1 MPATSSDLVRPL
13 PELLRGHAESR
24 GTKIAYSDARRAVTH
39 ADLERRTARL
49 GGHLAG
55 LGLPRGS
62 RVAILLGNRVEI
74 VESYLGVNRAGCVAV
89 PVNPHF
95 SDAELAHVL
104 TDSDALAVLTDT
116 AHAAQVHAVLPPGER
131 HVIVVDD
138 GHKDYEDV
146 VTRDPATPPRDD
158 LGLDEPAFLLYTSGT
173 SGLPKGV
180 LSTLRAALWNTTA
193 CYRPII
199 ELSPDD
205 TLLWPLPLFH
215 SFGHSLGVLAVTAV
229 GASAHLVPGFSAAEV
244 LTELRARPYSFLV
257 GVPTM
262 YHNLVH
268 AAGTEGLTLP
278 ALRVCLVA
286 GSVTAPALAE
296 SFRSTF
302 GIQLTDHYGST
313 ETSGPMATMRPGDA
327 PRPGSC
333 GRPLPGLDVRV
344 VDPGTGTDVP
354 TGAEG
359 EVWVKGP
366 NVMLGYHNRPDAT
379 AKALKGGWYHT
390 GDLARRDTDGYLWI
404 TGRRDNV
411 IIRGGENV
419 HPTEIEAVLLKV
431 PGVRDAAAFGRD
443 DEEFG
448 QVPVALVVP
457 GPDGVDCADLFARC
471 RRELAYFKVP
481 VEVRATAA
489 LPKTTTGKVL
499 RRLLPDL
506 PGRLL
511 GVPGAHEGLHLVQ
524 PGGEP
529 VPVPGATPLRSYAGQ
544 DVTVTGDDTRLVGLL
559 AAHLTDGHGAHLT
572 ENGTPVTVTGSTV
585 TVAET
590 TLTLAEGLTD
600 RRIRDALDVA
610 LSRPGATLVT
620 ALRSAAPEELPERA
634 DLTGPDLDRT
644 LLDVV
649 TREAAVVLADSTP
662 VAPDLALREYGLT
675 SADAVRLRD
684 RVAAAVGLRLPTTL
698 VFDHPSVRAIA
709 AYVKT
714 ELTGASEEPTEAAPE
729 TAPDD
734 DPVVLVGLACRY
746 PGGVTTPDD
755 LWRLVAEETD
765 ATSGFPEDR
774 GWDLERLT
782 AGSATGRGGFLHDAG
797 DFDAEFFGIS
807 PREALATDPQ
817 QRLLLELA
825 WEALERAG
833 VDPAT
838 LRGEQV
844 GVYAGL
850 MLHDYIGDTSRIPRE
865 LEGYLATG
873 VQGGVASGRIAYT
886 LGLRGPALTVDTA
899 CSSSLVALHLAAQAI
914 RRGECAL
921 ALAGGVAVM
930 GTPQSFLEFSKQA
943 ALAEDG
949 RCKPFAA
956 AADGTGWA
964 EGAGLVVLERLS
976 AARRAGHPVLAVLRG
991 SAVNQ
996 DGASNGLTAP
1006 SGTAQREVI
1015 RLALK
1020 DAGLQPDDVDAV
1032 EAHGTGT
1039 RLGDPIEA
1047 GALLATYGQG
1057 RREPL
1062 WLGSLKSNIG
1072 HAQAAGGVGG
1082 VIKVVQ
1088 AMRHRTLPRT
1098 LHVDAPTPHVDWTAG
1113 DVRLLTES
1121 MPWPERGRPAR
1132 AAVSSFGISG
1142 TNAHVILEEPPAEPG
1157 PTTAAPAPDAVALP
1171 LHAKSPERLRDWA
1184 ARLLP
1189 ATAATHPAALAHSLA
1204 TTRTRFPHRAVV
1216 IGADNGQLLTGVRAV
1231 ADGTPAPNVVTG
1243 TADIDGK
1250 TVFVFPGHGSQW
1262 AGMAAGLMG
1271 ESVFAESLLACERAL
1286 APHVD
1291 WSLTDVLADPERLE
1305 RTDVVQPALFAVG
1318 VSLAALWR
1326 AHGVEPDAVL
1336 GHSVG
1341 EIAAACV
1348 AGALTLQEAARIVA
1362 VRGQVIAGLGGGT
1375 GMVAVS
1381 APPEQV
1387 DWLVER
1393 WPDRLWVAGLNG
1405 PNSTTVA
1412 GDDLALKG
1420 LLTECALDGVH
1431 ARRVRIGYASHSP
1444 RMEPLRE
1451 EFLARLGEVRT
1462 AEPTVPMY
1470 STTDLEWADA
1480 SCLTAAY
1487 WYRNLREPVRLRPAV
1502 DHLTELGFRVFV
1514 ESGGHPV
1521 LTPAIEETLDDTGTT
1536 AVVTGT
1542 LRRDDGGPARF
1553 LASAARLYVRGVD
1566 GVRLTP
1572 ATGRPVT
1579 LPTTPFRR
1587 RRYWLTSGAAPRTGG
1602 GHPLLGVPVESA
1614 RSGELVATS
1623 RISPVDQPWLADH
1636 AVGGTC
1642 LLPGTALLDLA
1653 LRAAG
1658 GTVGELVIQAPLVL
1672 SRQGTAQLQVVL
1684 DPAQGTVEVFSRS
1697 GRPGSRWQRHAHGTV
1712 HGDVPGPFSP
1722 VLPPAGAERLDFDY
1736 ASLAGLGYEY
1746 GPAFQGVRALW
1757 RRGEELFAE
1766 LRLPEEAPGGFAGA
1780 GLHPV
1785 LGDAALHALAFT
1797 GPASAE
1803 GEVRLPFVWRD
1814 VWAGDRQDTEAY
1826 ARLVPEGQDVVV
1838 EVSSLDGEPMFRGT
1852 LGMRTVALR
1861 ELTGAVPT
1869 DSVLRV
1875 RWVEVAGEAG
1885 GPGAGVSGVE
1895 AGGVEVY
1902 APPAGDV
1909 RKATLD
1915 TLSRLQQWLAD
1926 EDGPLVVLT
1935 RTDDLAHAAA
1945 RGLVRS
1951 AQAEHPGRFL
1961 VVETDDDPRSAGRVG
1976 DAVAVSRPHVR
1987 IAGGRLQEPELAR
2000 VAPARGERPD
2010 LSGGTVLVTG
2020 GTGTL
2025 GSLVAR
2031 HLVTEYGVRSLLL
2044 TSRRGGGEALAG
2056 ELRELGA
2063 DVVVA
2068 ACDVA
2073 DREALADALSLVPAG
2088 FPLVGVVHAAGV
2100 LADGVVTGMTAD
2112 QVEEVLR
2119 PKVDGVLNLHELTKD
2134 AGLAAFVLFSS
2145 VAGVLGSPGQGNYA
2159 AANAFLD
2166 AFAERR
2172 RAEGL
2177 PVQAQAWSFWEEIS
2191 GMTAV
2196 VRDRDFPDGTLPLPT
2211 PFALALFDEALR
2223 QNEPTLTL
2231 ASFDLAKLRQRGAPA
2246 LLRALLPPTPATTP
2260 ALNLRTLPPAERA
2273 ERLLTEVRSI
2283 AAQLLGHD
2291 DPTSL
2296 SLDADLQEFGLDSLN
2311 AVELRN
2317 RLSTLTGLRLPATLV
2332 FDHSV
2337 LRGLAERL
2345 DRELGAEVSAGA
2357 GE

>member
-1 MPATSSDLVRPL
+1 MRATPSDLVRPL

-24 GTKIAYSDARRAVTH
+24 GTKIAFSDPRRTVTH
-39 ADLERRTARL
+39 AGLERRTARL

-55 LGLPRGS
+55 LGLPKGS

-89 PVNPHF
+89 PVNPHS

-104 TDSDALAVLTDT
+104 TDSDALAVITDT
-116 AHAAQVHAVLPPGER
+116 AHAGQVRTALPPGDR

-138 GHKDYEDV
+138 GYEDI
-146 VTRDPATPPRDD
+146 VTRDPHTPPRDD

-173 SGLPKGV
+173 TGLPKGV
-180 LSTLRAALWNTTA
+180 LSTLRAVLWNATT
-193 CYRPII
+193 CYAPII

-205 TLLWPLPLFH
+205 TLLWPLPLSH
-215 SFGHSLGVLAVTAV
+215 SFGHSLCVVAVTAV
-229 GASAHLVPGFSAAEV
+229 GASAHLVPGFAPAEV
-244 LTELRARPYSFLV
+244 LAELRARPYSFLA

-268 AAGTEGLTLP
+268 AAATEGLTLP

-286 GSVTAPALAE
+286 GAVTTPALAE
-296 SFRSTF
+296 SFRTAF
-302 GIQLTDHYGST
+302 GVPLTDHYGCT
-313 ETSGPMATMRPGDA
+313 ETNGPMATMRPGGD

-333 GRPLPGLDVRV
+333 GLPLPGLGLRV
-344 VDPGTGTDVP
+344 VDPDTGADVP

-359 EVWVKGP
+359 EILVKGP
-366 NVMLGYHNRPDAT
+366 NLMLGYHNRPEAT
-379 AKALKGGWYHT
+379 AEALKGGWYHT
-390 GDLARRDTDGYLWI
+390 GDLARRDADGYLWI
-404 TGRRDNV
+404 TGRRNHV

-419 HPTEIEAVLLKV
+419 HPTEIEAVLLKA
-431 PGVRDAAAFGRD
+431 PGVRDAAVTALD

-448 QVPVALVVP
+448 QLPAALVVP

-481 VEVRATAA
+481 VEIRAVAA
-489 LPKTTTGKVL
+489 LPRTATGKVL
-499 RRLLPDL
+499 RRLLADL

-511 GVPGAHEGLHLVQ
+511 GVSGAHEGLRLVRAD
-524 PGGEP
+524 GEP
-529 VPVPGATPLRSYAGQ
+529 VPVPGAEPLRSWAGRE
-544 DVTVTGDDTRLVGLL
+544 VAVTGDDARLVDLL
-559 AAHLTDGHGAHLT
+559 AGHLTDGHGAQLV
-572 ENGTPVTVTGSTV
+572 EDGIPVTVTGTTV
-585 TVAET
+585 TVAGT
-590 TLTLAEGLTD
+590 TLVLAEGLTD
-600 RRIRDALDVA
+600 RRVRDAFDVA

-620 ALRSAAPEELPERA
+620 ALSPVEPQQLPERA
-634 DLTGPDLDRT
+634 DLTGGDLHRT

-649 TREAAVVLADSTP
+649 TREVAVVLGESTA
-662 VAPDLALREYGLT
+662 VDPDQALREHGLT

-684 RVAAAVGLRLPTTL
+684 RVAAATGLRLPTTL
-698 VFDHPSVRAIA
+698 VFDHPTARAVA
-709 AYVKT
+709 RHVHT
-714 ELTGASEEPTEAAPE
+714 ELTGGAEESAPAVTTAA
-729 TAPDD
+729 DD

-746 PGGVTTPDD
+746 PGGVTTPDE

-774 GWDLERLT
+774 GWDLERLH
-782 AGSATGRGGFLHDAG
+782 AGSTTRRGGFLHDAG

-817 QRLLLELA
+817 HRLLLELA

-833 VDPAT
+833 VDPAS
-838 LRGEQV
+838 LRGERV

-850 MLHDYIGDTSRIPRE
+850 MLHDYIGDLDRVPRE

-886 LGLRGPALTVDTA
+886 LGLRGPALTLDTA
-899 CSSSLVALHLAAQAI
+899 CSSSLVALHLAAQAV
-914 RRGECAL
+914 RRGECEL

-930 GTPQSFLEFSKQA
+930 GSPQGFLEFSKQG

-949 RCKPFAA
+949 RCKPFAE

-964 EGAGLVVLERLS
+964 EGAGLVVVERLS
-976 AARRAGHPVLAVLRG
+976 RARRAGHPVLAVIRG

-996 DGASNGLTAP
+996 DGASNGITAP

-1015 RLALK
+1015 RLALQ
-1020 DAGLQPDDVDAV
+1020 DAGLRPGDVDAV

-1057 RREPL
+1057 RDVPL

-1072 HAQAAGGVGG
+1072 HTQAAAGVGG

-1098 LHVDAPTPHVDWTAG
+1098 LHVDAPTSHVDWAAG

-1142 TNAHVILEEPPAEPG
+1142 TNAHLILEEPPGE
-1157 PTTAAPAPDAVALP
+1157 PAPPVAPEPEAVALP
-1171 LHAKSPERLRDWA
+1171 LSAKSPERLRDWA

-1189 ATAATHPAALAHSLA
+1189 ATTATTPSALAHSLA
-1204 TTRTRFPHRAVV
+1204 TTRARFPHRAVV
-1216 IGADNGQLLTGVRAV
+1216 IGTGHDALLAGVRAV
-1231 ADGTPAPNVVTG
+1231 ADGKPAPNVVTG
-1243 TADIDGK
+1243 TADVDGK
-1250 TVFVFPGHGSQW
+1250 TVFVFPGHGTQW
-1262 AGMAAGLMG
+1262 VGMADGLLG

-1291 WSLTDVLADPERLE
+1291 WSLTEVLADPARLE
-1305 RTDVVQPALFAVG
+1305 RVDVVQPALFAVT

-1341 EIAAACV
+1341 EIAAAHV
-1348 AGALTLQEAARIVA
+1348 AGALPLEEAARIVA
-1362 VRGQVIAGLGGGT
+1362 VRGQVTAGLGGGT

-1381 APPEQV
+1381 APREQV

-1405 PNSTTVA
+1405 PNSTSVA

-1420 LLTECALDGVH
+1420 LLAECALDGVH

-1444 RMEPLRE
+1444 RVEPLRE

-1462 AEPTVPMY
+1462 AEPAVPMY
-1470 STTDLEWADA
+1470 STVDLEWADA
-1480 SCLTAAY
+1480 SALTAEY
-1487 WYRNLREPVRLRPAV
+1487 WYRNLREPVRFRPAV
-1502 DHLTELGFRVFV
+1502 EHLTELGFRVFV

-1521 LTPAIEETLDDTGTT
+1521 LAPAIEETLDDTGTT

-1542 LRRDDGGPARF
+1542 LRRDDGGPDRF
-1553 LASAARLYVRGVD
+1553 LASAAQLYVRGVD

-1572 ATGRPVT
+1572 AAGRPVP

-1587 RRYWLTSGAAPRTGG
+1587 RRYWLTTAAAPRTAG
-1602 GHPLLGVPVESA
+1602 GHPLLGSLVESA

-1636 AVGGTC
+1636 AVNGTC

-1653 LRAAG
+1653 LRAARG
-1658 GTVGELVIQAPLVL
+1658 SVGELVIQAPLVL
-1672 SRQGTAQLQVVL
+1672 SRQGTAELQVVL
-1684 DPAQGTVEVFSRS
+1684 DPAQGTVEVFSRTD
-1697 GRPGSRWQRHAHGTV
+1697 RPGSRWQRNAHGSV
-1712 HGDVPGPFSP
+1712 HGAAPAGFEP
-1722 VLPPAGAERLDFDY
+1722 VLPPAGAERLDVDY
-1736 ASLAGLGYEY
+1736 ASLAARGYEY

-1757 RRGEELFAE
+1757 RHGEELFAE
-1766 LRLPEEAPGGFAGA
+1766 LRLPEEAPGGFDGT

-1785 LGDAALHALAFT
+1785 LGDTALHALALT
-1797 GPASAE
+1797 APAASDVSG

-1814 VWAGDRQDTEAY
+1814 VWAGDRQDTDAY
-1826 ARLVPEGQDVVV
+1826 VRLVPDGQEVLV
-1838 EVSSLDGEPMFRGT
+1838 EVSSLDGAPMFRGT
-1852 LGMRTVALR
+1852 LGLRSVALR

-1869 DSVLRV
+1869 DSVYRT
-1875 RWVEVAGEAG
+1875 RWTEVAGTG
-1885 GPGAGVSGVE
+1885 TGAGT
-1895 AGGVEVY
+1895 AGAGAPDAEVY
-1902 APPAGDV
+1902 TPPPGDV

-1915 TLSRLQQWLAD
+1915 TLARLQQWLAG
-1926 EDGPLVVLT
+1926 EEGPLVVLT
-1935 RTDDLAHAAA
+1935 HAGDLAHAAA

-1961 VVETDDDPRSAGRVG
+1961 VVETDADPRSADRVP
-1976 DAVAVSRPHVR
+1976 DAVAAARPHVR
-1987 IAGGRLQEPELAR
+1987 ITGGRLQEPELAR
-2000 VAPARGERPD
+2000 VAPARGARPD
-2010 LSGGTVLVTG
+2010 LGGGTVLVTG

-2025 GSLVAR
+2025 GSLLAR

-2044 TSRRGGGEALAG
+2044 TSRRGGGEALVA

-2063 DVVVA
+2063 EVVVA
-2068 ACDVA
+2068 ACDAA
-2073 DREALADALSLVPAG
+2073 DREALAGALSLVPER

-2119 PKVDGVLNLHELTKD
+2119 PKVDGALNLHELTRD
-2134 AGLAAFVLFSS
+2134 TPLAAFVLFSS

-2177 PVQAQAWSFWEEIS
+2177 PVQAQAWSFWEEITA
-2191 GMTAV
+2191 MTAT

-2223 QNEPTLTL
+2223 QDEAALTL
-2231 ASFDLAKLRQRGAPA
+2231 ASFDLGRLRLRGAPG
-2246 LLRALLPPTPATTP
+2246 LLRGLVPAAPVTAP
-2260 ALNLRTLPPAERA
+2260 AVDLRTLAPAERA

-2283 AAQLLGHD
+2283 AAELLGHED
-2291 DPTSL
+2291 ARAL
-2296 SLDADLQEFGLDSLN
+2296 SMDRDLHEFGLDSLT

-2317 RLSTLTGLRLPATLV
+2317 RLSALTGLRLPATLV
-2332 FDHSV
+2332 FDHAA
-2337 LRGLAERL
+2337 LRGLAEHL
-2345 DRELGAEVSAGA
+2345 DRELGAELSAEA
-2357 GE
+2357 GG